1 MKKETLVFL
10 LLFVIVFA
18 LADVHNLRFSLSGGS
33 ASDSIAQDSIPADS
47 VKKLSRKKASGKK
60 VASVAD
66 SLSRDSLQSDTAQ
79 MDSLQKLIWKH
90 NKQIDDSLRADS
102 LNRQRKNGIDAPVEY
117 TAEDSMVYEGD
128 TKMAHLFGNSHV
140 KYENMDLESDQIQ
153 MSMDSSLVH
162 YDVFQL
168 QDEEGTHQQCLYRSG
183 RRFHDFRE
191 VEA

>member
-128 TKMAHLFGNSHV
+128 TKMAHLFGLDGTEV
-140 KYENMDLESDQIQ
+140 RIAC
-153 MSMDSSLVH
+153 
-162 YDVFQL
+162 L
-168 QDEEGTHQQCLYRSG
+168 QDG
-183 RRFHDFRE
+183 
-191 VEA
+191 